1 MAIFTDRSFQ
11 ASNPVGS
18 RFDLR
23 DVSWTDMFS
32 RFIEDFDK
40 GLSSPEF
47 RKSIS
52 GTSSSSIH
60 DSDISSAIR
69 SFVNKKPGMFYSLY
83 RDRAK
88 VRADLFK

>member
-1 MAIFTDRSFQ
+1 MATFTDRSFQ

-23 DVSWTDMFS
+23 DVSWTDMFN

-52 GTSSSSIH
+52 GTSSSSYH
-60 DSDISSAIR
+60 DALLSIAKKA
-69 SFVNKKPGMFYSLY
+69 FVNDKFGMFDSLY